1 MIIPSR
7 IKLGLGFFLLISKFT
22 ILSRSVQKN
31 SPLMTSSPWLH
42 QARSSTSS
50 VRVKGSCLKLS
61 PLLLLFF
68 SFLWFRCA
76 GEQPPSGGPVDTVP
90 PKIVST
96 FPEPNTVHFSSNRI
110 ILEFDKYVDET
121 SVESS
126 VFISPSLGL
135 LEFDWSGKEVEIRF
149 HEPLRANTTY
159 VVSVGT
165 DVVDTRN
172 KNRMERAFA
181 LAFSTGGT
189 IDSGSVG
196 GRVYDEKPEGV
207 MIFAYRLDSLN
218 RKALN
223 PAVEKPDYLTQTGKE
238 GMFSL
243 THLRFGEYRLFAVR
257 DEYKNLV
264 YDAGVDQIGMYRKD
278 VLIDSTRPAIEGV
291 DFRLTKE
298 DTTRPQLFGAA
309 APNRNHVVLQFSKRL
324 DPSRF
329 SSNAILVVDTLSGD
343 HLQVRDGFVDLQNPR
358 SLVLVTFDQKPEVGY
373 RVTVESVFD
382 SAGNDIDPK
391 SRTATFSGSAQPD
404 SLAPTVASVSVADSA
419 RQLSLDAR
427 IEIIF
432 DDVAERQDIEKAFSL
447 LDSTGLRVSGI
458 FDWKTSAAF
467 QFVPRNELQSRAWYV
482 LRLPL
487 SAVVG
492 PTGNRG
498 KDSVFVRHF
507 ETVDKSKFGSLEGE
521 VMDETSDSTRSAI
534 IVTAKE
540 TRGRETKAYE
550 AKVPV
555 GREFDIPRLP
565 EGSYILSAYRDDDNN
580 GMYSFGKPFP
590 FQPSE
595 LFAVYPDTVKVRAR
609 WPLHGIV
616 IRLR

>member
-1 MIIPSR
+1 LAE
-7 IKLGLGFFLLISKFT
+7 KLQT
-22 ILSRSVQKN
+22 N
-31 SPLMTSSPWLH
+31 SPLMTSSSCVH
-42 QARSSTSS
+42 NTTSNTGA
-50 VRVKGSCLKLS
+50 VRVRDAHLQLR
-61 PLLLLFF
+61 PLLLLLFT
-68 SFLWFRCA
+68 FLWFRCA

-96 FPEPNTVHFSSNRI
+96 YPELNTVQFSDNRI
-110 ILEFDKYVDET
+110 ILEFDKYVEET

-135 LEFDWSGKEVEIRF
+135 LEFDWSGKEVEVRF

-165 DVVDTRN
+165 DVVDIRN
-172 KNRMERAFA
+172 KNRMETAYT
-181 LAFSTGGT
+181 LAFSTGAA
-189 IDSGSVG
+189 IDYGSVS
-196 GRVYDEKPEGV
+196 GRVYDEKHEGV
-207 MIFAYRLDSLN
+207 MIFAYRLDSLS
-218 RKALN
+218 RETLD
-223 PAVEKPDYLTQTGKE
+223 PAVEKPHYLTQTGKD
-238 GMFSL
+238 GVFSL

-257 DEYKNLV
+257 DEYKNLL

-278 VLIDSTRPAIEGV
+278 VLIDSSQTAIGGV
-291 DFRLTKE
+291 NFQLTKE
-298 DTTRPQLFGAA
+298 DTTRPQLFGAS

-329 SSNAILVVDTLSGD
+329 SSDAIVVIDTLSGD
-343 HLQVRDGFVDLQNPR
+343 SLQVRNGFVDLQNPR
-358 SLVLVTFDQKPEVGY
+358 SLVLVTSEQKPGVGY
-373 RVTVESVFD
+373 RVTVETAFD
-382 SAGNDIDPK
+382 TVGNDIDPK
-391 SRTATFSGSAQPD
+391 SRTATFSGAASRD

-419 RQLSLDAR
+419 RQLPLDVR
-427 IEIIF
+427 IEIQF
-432 DDVAERQDIEKAFSL
+432 DDVVERQDMEKAFSL
-447 LDSTGLRVSGI
+447 LDSTGFRVSGI
-458 FDWKTSAAF
+458 FDWKTGAAF
-467 QFVPRNELQSRAWYV
+467 EFIPRNELQSRAWYT
-482 LRLPL
+482 LRMPL

-498 KDSVFVRHF
+498 RDSVFVWHF

-521 VMDETSDSTRSAI
+521 VIDETSSTTRSAI
-534 IVTAKE
+534 IVIAKE
-540 TRGRETKAYE
+540 ALGREAKAYE
-550 AKVPV
+550 AKVLV
-555 GREFDIPRLP
+555 GREFDIPRLT
-565 EGSYILSAYRDDDNN
+565 EGSYIMSAYRDDDNN

>member
-1 MIIPSR
+1 MIIQSK
-7 IKLGLGFFLLISKFT
+7 IKLLAASFLLTNKFT
-22 ILSRSVQKN
+22 ILAEKLQTN
-31 SPLMTSSPWLH
+31 SPLMTSSSCVHNISLKTG
-42 QARSSTSS
+42 R
-50 VRVKGSCLKLS
+50 VRLRNSHLRLQHLF
-61 PLLLLFF
+61 LLLL

-90 PKIVST
+90 PKIVSAY
-96 FPEPNTVHFSSNRI
+96 PEPNTVNFADNRI

-126 VFISPSLGL
+126 VFISPSLGV

-159 VVSVGT
+159 VVTVGT
-165 DVVDTRN
+165 DAIDIRN
-172 KNRMERAFA
+172 KNRMERAYA
-181 LAFSTGGT
+181 LAFSTGAA
-189 IDSGSVG
+189 IDLGSVS

-218 RKALN
+218 RKTLN
-223 PAVEKPDYLTQTGKE
+223 PAVEKPHYLTQTGRE

-278 VLIDSTRPAIEGV
+278 VLIDSSHTGIGGV
-291 DFRLTKE
+291 DFRLTME
-298 DTTRPQLFGAA
+298 DTTRPQLFGAT
-309 APNRNHVVLQFSKRL
+309 APNRNHVVLQFSKHL

-329 SSNAILVVDTLSGD
+329 SSNAIVVIDTISGD
-343 HLQVRDGFVDLQNPR
+343 SLQVRDGFVDLQNPR
-358 SLVLVTFDQKPEVGY
+358 SLVLVTSEQKPEVGY
-373 RVTVESVFD
+373 RVTVESAFD
-382 SAGNDIDPK
+382 SAGNDIDPR
-391 SRTATFSGSAQPD
+391 SRTATFSGSALQD

-419 RQLSLDAR
+419 RQVSLDAK

-432 DDVAERQDIEKAFSL
+432 DDVVERQDVEKAFSL
-447 LDSTGLRVSGI
+447 LDSIGLRVGGI

-467 QFVPRNELQSRAWYV
+467 EFIPRNELQSKARYT
-482 LRLPL
+482 LRTPL

-498 KDSVFVRHF
+498 RDSVFVRRF
-507 ETVDKSKFGSLEGE
+507 ETVDKGKFGSLEGE
-521 VMDETSDSTRSAI
+521 VIDETSSNARSAI

-540 TRGRETKAYE
+540 VPQREAKAYE
-550 AKVPV
+550 ATVPV

-565 EGSYILSAYRDDDNN
+565 EGSYILSAYRDEDNN

-595 LFAVYPDTVKVRAR
+595 LFAVYGDTVKVRAR

>member
-1 MIIPSR
+1 
-7 IKLGLGFFLLISKFT
+7 
-22 ILSRSVQKN
+22 
-31 SPLMTSSPWLH
+31 MTS
-42 QARSSTSS
+42 TSCVHNIS
-50 VRVKGSCLKLS
+50 LNTGRVRLRNCHLRLQP
-61 PLLLLFF
+61 PLLLLL

-96 FPEPNTVHFSSNRI
+96 YPEPNTVNFADNRI
-110 ILEFDKYVDET
+110 ILGFDKYVEET

-135 LEFDWSGKEVEIRF
+135 LEFDWSGKEVEVRF

-172 KNRMERAFA
+172 KNRMERSYT
-181 LAFSTGGT
+181 LAFSTGAT
-189 IDSGSVG
+189 IDSGSVS

-207 MIFAYRLDSLN
+207 MVFAYRLDSLN

-223 PAVEKPDYLTQTGKE
+223 PAVEKPHYLTQTGKE

-257 DEYKNLV
+257 DECKNLV

-278 VLIDSTRPAIEGV
+278 VLVHSNHSAIEGV
-291 DFRLTKE
+291 NFQLTKE
-298 DTTRPQLFGAA
+298 DTTKPQVFGAT
-309 APNRNHVVLQFSKRL
+309 APNRNHIVLQFSKRL

-329 SSNAILVVDTLSGD
+329 AGNAFLVVDTLSGD
-343 HLQVRDGFVDLQNPR
+343 SIQVRDGFVDLQNPR
-358 SLVLVTFDQKPEVGY
+358 SLVLVTSEQKPEVGY
-373 RVTVESVFD
+373 RVTVESAFD

-391 SRTATFSGSAQPD
+391 SRTAAFSGAASPD

-419 RQLSLDAR
+419 RQVSLDAR
-427 IEIIF
+427 IEIVF
-432 DDVAERQDIEKAFSL
+432 DDVVERQDVEKAFSL
-447 LDSTGLRVSGI
+447 LDSTGLRISGI

-467 QFVPRNELQSRAWYV
+467 QFVPRNELQSNAWYA
-482 LRLPL
+482 LRMPL

-498 KDSVFVRHF
+498 RDSVFVRRF

-521 VMDETSDSTRSAI
+521 VIDETSSNARSAI

-540 TRGRETKAYE
+540 ARGREAKAYE
-550 AKVPV
+550 ATVPA

-590 FQPSE
+590 FQPAE
-595 LFAVYPDTVKVRAR
+595 LFAVNPDTVKVRAR

>member
-1 MIIPSR
+1 VR
-7 IKLGLGFFLLISKFT
+7 
-22 ILSRSVQKN
+22 N
-31 SPLMTSSPWLH
+31 SHPQLQS
-42 QARSSTSS
+42 
-50 VRVKGSCLKLS
+50 
-61 PLLLLFF
+61 LLLLLLT
-68 SFLWFRCA
+68 FLWFRCA

-96 FPEPNTVHFSSNRI
+96 YPEPNTVQFSDNRI
-110 ILEFDKYVDET
+110 ILEFDKYVEET

-126 VFISPSLGL
+126 VFISPSLGS

-165 DVVDTRN
+165 DVVDIRN
-172 KNRMERAFA
+172 KNRMERAYT
-181 LAFSTGGT
+181 LAFSTGAI
-189 IDSGSVG
+189 IDSGSVS
-196 GRVYDEKPEGV
+196 GRVYHEKPEGV

-218 RKALN
+218 RKTLN
-223 PAVEKPDYLTQTGKE
+223 PAVEKPHYLTQTGKE

-257 DEYKNLV
+257 DEYKNLL

-278 VLIDSTRPAIEGV
+278 VLIDSSHTAVEGV
-291 DFRLTKE
+291 NFQLTKE
-298 DTTRPQLFGAA
+298 DTTRPQLFGATA
-309 APNRNHVVLQFSKRL
+309 QNRNHIALQFSKHL

-329 SSNAILVVDTLSGD
+329 SSNAFVVVDTLSGD
-343 HLQVRDGFVDLQNPR
+343 RLQVRDGFVDLQNPR
-358 SLVLVTFDQKPEVGY
+358 SLVLVTSEQKPEVGY
-373 RVTVESVFD
+373 RATVESVFD

-391 SRTATFSGSAQPD
+391 SRTATFSGATSRD
-404 SLAPTVASVSVADSA
+404 SLAPTVASVSVGDSA
-419 RQLSLDAR
+419 RQCPLDAR
-427 IEIIF
+427 IEIQF
-432 DDVAERQDIEKAFSL
+432 DDVVERQDIEKAFSV
-447 LDSTGLRVSGI
+447 LDSTGLRISGI
-458 FDWKTSAAF
+458 FDWKTCAAF
-467 QFVPRNELQSRAWYV
+467 DFIPRNELQSRVWYT
-482 LRLPL
+482 LRMPL
-487 SAVVG
+487 NAVVG

-498 KDSVFVRHF
+498 RDSVFVRRF

-521 VMDETSDSTRSAI
+521 VIDETNGNTRSAV

-540 TRGRETKAYE
+540 ARGREAKAYE

-555 GREFDIPRLP
+555 GREFDVPRLP

-590 FQPSE
+590 FQPAE
-595 LFAVYPDTVKVRAR
+595 LFAVYGDTVKVRAR

-616 IRLR
+616 IHLR